1 MASEVKTGRP
11 GPFAHV
17 SIPDFSISAALILGF
32 IVLTIV
38 MWFVTSSDSG
48 SFVID
53 MLTAGGLSALQA
65 VAVVA
70 GFPFPFVII
79 VMLPGLMRGLSR
91 DHLVLYRYEQW
102 YATEQEA
109 EINLPKA
116 YADEEALEGPPAV
129 AKGN

>member
-48 SFVID
+48 SFVI
-53 MLTAGGLSALQA
+53 
-65 VAVVA
+65 
-70 GFPFPFVII
+70 

-109 EINLPKA
+109 EVNRPKA

-129 AKGN
+129 ARGN